1 MVSKVTMT
9 RLAQSQ
15 LALHAAY
22 VKNHHKNPQAAKAIL
37 ADARQTKSTL
47 IAVAES
53 LDYCQDADLR
63 RMGYCIIFFRR
74 HRLLFIYSVHKNTVF
89 IEATYHE
96 LQDYENTFKEEV
108 LLM

>member
-1 MVSKVTMT
+1 MVSKVSMT

-37 ADARQTKSTL
+37 ADAKQTKSTL
-47 IAVAES
+47 MAVAES
-53 LDYCQDADLR
+53 LDYCQD
-63 RMGYCIIFFRR
+63 
-74 HRLLFIYSVHKNTVF
+74 RLLFIYSIHKNTVF

>member
-1 MVSKVTMT
+1 MISKITMT

-15 LALHAAY
+15 LALHVAY

-47 IAVAES
+47 MAVAES
-53 LDYCQDADLR
+53 LDYCQDPDLR
-63 RMGYCIIFFRR
+63 TLGYRIIFFRR